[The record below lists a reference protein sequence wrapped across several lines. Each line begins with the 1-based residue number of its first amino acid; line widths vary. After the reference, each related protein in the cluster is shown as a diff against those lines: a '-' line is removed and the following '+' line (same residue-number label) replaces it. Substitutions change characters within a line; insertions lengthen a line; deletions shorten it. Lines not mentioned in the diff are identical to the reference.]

1 MATATSTVLYQV
13 REFAE
18 RFGVTIRT
26 LHHYDHLGLLKPTV
40 YSESGYRLYSDADVP
55 RLQQIVTLKFLGFSL
70 KQIGELLDGEVL
82 ELPAMLRMQR
92 EIMEEKRRQLDRAM
106 QAIDSAERIILS
118 KSEPDRDVFIRII
131 EVITMEQNF
140 QDKEWLKKYYTEEQ
154 LADFEARA
162 RENPGEAA
170 RGTMD
175 WTTLIGDVERAIAD
189 GVDPASQ
196 EGQGLAARWSGLIAS
211 FTRGN
216 AGVAT
221 SLDALHADSRNWPAT
236 FKKPYSD
243 EVEEFIRK
251 AGFGRA
257 SDGAAA

>member
-1 MATATSTVLYQV
+1 MTTSTSTALYQV

-26 LHHYDHLGLLKPTV
+26 LHHYDHLGLLKPTI

-70 KQIGELLDGEVL
+70 KQIGELLDGGVL

-92 EIMEEKRRQLDRAM
+92 EIMEEKRRQLDRAIR
-106 QAIDSAERIILS
+106 AVDSAERIILS
-118 KSEPDRDVFIRII
+118 KSQPDRDVFIRII

-154 LADFEARA
+154 LADFETRA
-162 RENPGEAA
+162 LEHPGEAEQ
-170 RGTMD
+170 GTMD
-175 WTTLIGDVERAIAD
+175 WMTLIGDVERAIAD
-189 GVDPASQ
+189 GVDPASR
-196 EGQGLAARWSGLIAS
+196 EGRSLAARWSGLIES

-216 AGVAT
+216 TNVAK
-221 SLDALHADSRNWPAT
+221 SLDALYADSPNWPAT

-251 AGFGRA
+251 AGFGGA
-257 SDGAAA
+257 NSGAA